1 MGRPALSQQ
10 FRARAVV
17 AGLASGEV
25 LRLGQ
30 GNLGPAALKGK
41 PAMKV
46 AAVKTP
52 GGLDKIAIE
61 DRPTPTAG
69 PGEIL
74 VRVRASSLNF
84 HDFAVVGGMIRVP
97 DGRIPMSDGAGE
109 VVALGDGVTR
119 WKVGDQVLS
128 TFFPNWPAGGPAL
141 PRLTGVPGDH
151 ADGFAAEYVAMPA
164 AAFTRLPKGWSFAE
178 AATLPCAA
186 LTAWRALI
194 VEARIKPG
202 DVVLTQGTGGVSIFA
217 VQLAKAAGA
226 TVIATSS
233 SAEKLARLKALGADH
248 LINYKED
255 PNWGQTAAALCGGV
269 HAVVEIGGPGTM
281 GQSIH
286 ACRIGGHI
294 SLIGVLTGISGDIPT
309 ALAMSKNVTI
319 KGITVGSI
327 QEQEEMIA
335 AIDAAGIR
343 PVIDS
348 TFPLDQIAAAFAHQL
363 SQKHFGKICLE
374 F

>member
-1 MGRPALSQQ
+1 
-10 FRARAVV
+10 
-17 AGLASGEV
+17 
-25 LRLGQ
+25 
-30 GNLGPAALKGK
+30 
-41 PAMKV
+41 MKV
-46 AAVKTP
+46 AAVKAP
-52 GGLDKIAIE
+52 GGLDKILIE
-61 DRPTPTAG
+61 TRAEPVAG
-69 PGEIL
+69 PGQLL

-84 HDFAVVGGMIRVP
+84 HDFAVVAGMIPTP

-109 VVALGDGVTR
+109 VVAVGEGVTAF
-119 WKVGDQVLS
+119 KVGDQVLS
-128 TFFPNWPAGGPAL
+128 VFFPNWPAGGPAL
-141 PRLTGVPGDH
+141 ERLVGVPGDH

-164 AAFTRLPKGWSFAE
+164 SAFTRLPKGWSFAQ

-186 LTAWRALI
+186 LTAWRALM

-202 DVVLTQGTGGVSIFA
+202 DIVLTQGTGGVSIFA
-217 VQLAKAAGA
+217 LQFAKAAGA

-248 LINYKED
+248 LINYKEE
-255 PNWGQTAAALCGGV
+255 PKWGEAAFALSGGRGV
-269 HAVVEIGGPGTM
+269 DAVVEIGGPGTL
-281 GQSIH
+281 GQSIQ

-294 SLIGVLTGISGDIPT
+294 SLIGVLTGWTGEVPT
-309 ALAMSKNVTI
+309 AQVMSKNVAI
-319 KGITVGSI
+319 KGVTVGSR

-335 AIDAAGIR
+335 AIEANGLQ

-348 TFPLDQIAAAFAHQL
+348 TFPLDQISAAFAHQI